1 MQEYWEQF
9 ANRID
14 NCGYHCRQNSNNVFQ
29 NGHHIVFHSTEGIH
43 HVLGEVQHI
52 RVRIAKTSY
61 EGINGCL
68 HKTDGTR
75 DGLGCL
81 SFEVTCILLGLFQEI
96 CHGYLCL
103 FSIGHGGPGLVI
115 ALRHGIGFQGG
126 VVHGNTKVVH
136 HGVVAL
142 CRTGHSLQSRF
153 GFNTHNGCHIGGSL
167 HGIGGQ
173 LQRTLLG
180 DTAALEQRAH
190 FVRGCQVFTLGGSHS
205 AVGFFGNGHQFIGVV
220 TIYGNCTA
228 QVLLQLTKLLNNS
241 TGQFHRGGSCGNYHS
256 THGGTDTLQNGTQTA
271 ELLFRFFG
279 GITGILQ
286 FLSHVIGIVG
296 AFLQL
301 TLHVIEGSFRVVQL
315 DLPVLC
321 PAVILPKG
329 FRGIVQRLL
338 EHFYFLLL
346 RVNLGSEGFM
356 PCCQCLRRIIVFAEL
371 GLHQLHFGAEDL
383 EGLVNFIQRLFEFLL
398 AFQADFQTKGISH
411 GESPPSSDAIRD
423 DLIDKNL
430 PFGSGNA
437 VVLLMTLPEIQEQTK
452 RHQPG
457 FVPGKTKLA
466 DAVIKQS
473 GK

>member
-52 RVRIAKTSY
+52 RVRITKTSY

-68 HKTDGTR
+68 HKTDGTG
-75 DGLGCL
+75 DGFGCL
-81 SFEVTCILLGLFQEI
+81 SLEVTCILLGLFQEV
-96 CHGYLCL
+96 CHGYFC
-103 FSIGHGGPGLVI
+103 FFGIGHGSPGLVI

-142 CRTGHSLQSRF
+142 CRAGHSLQSCF
-153 GFNTHNGCHIGGSL
+153 GFNAHDGSHIGGSL

-180 DTAALEQRAH
+180 DTAALEQCAH

-205 AVGFFGNGHQFIGVV
+205 AVGFFGNEHQFIGVV

-241 TGQFHRGGSCGNYHS
+241 TGQFHCGGSCGDYHS

-301 TLHVIEGSFRVVQL
+301 SLHVI
-315 DLPVLC
+315 
-321 PAVILPKG
+321 
-329 FRGIVQRLL
+329 
-338 EHFYFLLL
+338 
-346 RVNLGSEGFM
+346 
-356 PCCQCLRRIIVFAEL
+356 
-371 GLHQLHFGAEDL
+371 
-383 EGLVNFIQRLFEFLL
+383 
-398 AFQADFQTKGISH
+398 
-411 GESPPSSDAIRD
+411 
-423 DLIDKNL
+423 
-430 PFGSGNA
+430 
-437 VVLLMTLPEIQEQTK
+437 
-452 RHQPG
+452 
-457 FVPGKTKLA
+457 
-466 DAVIKQS
+466 
-473 GK
+473 